1 MRGKESADLTG
12 TTQPVEGEKRQEIR
26 TCEDDNDCDADADG
40 VLGVADKETDDGAP
54 EQEQDERVLVDLL
67 RELEQDVLGRGDG
80 ELVQAVR
87 QAEVGDDR
95 RQQTGR
101 LRRGVVPTEGFLE
114 F

>member
-1 MRGKESADLTG
+1 MTG
-12 TTQPVEGEKRQEIR
+12 TTQPVEGEKRQEKR
-26 TCEDDNDCDADADG
+26 TRENDNDRDADADG

-95 RQQTGR
+95 
-101 LRRGVVPTEGFLE
+101 
-114 F
+114 